1 MDSEWDAQACATMI
15 SGRDDDVDAIDT
27 TVHKTY
33 HWIDELARDLGGVG
47 RKEAYRDLRAF
58 LQTVRDRLI
67 VDEAANLAAQLPMLI
82 RGLYYEG
89 WDPSKTPVKMDRM
102 AFMLAF
108 MSRALLSPDC
118 DPEATLRAAARVV
131 RRHITE
137 GEVEKFLQLLPTD
150 VRRLLDIAA

>member
-1 MDSEWDAQACATMI
+1 MEAEWDAQACATMI

-47 RKEAYRDLRAF
+47 RRDAYRYLRAF

-67 VDEAANLAAQLPMLI
+67 VDEVAHLGAQLPMLI

-89 WDPSKTPVKMDRM
+89 WDPSKAPMKMNRVE
-102 AFMLAF
+102 FMLVF
-108 MSRALLSPDC
+108 VSRALLSPGC
-118 DPEATLRAAARVV
+118 DPETTLRAAARVV
-131 RRHITE
+131 RRHIAE
-137 GEVEKFLQLLPTD
+137 GQVENFLQLLPTD
-150 VRRLLDIAA
+150 LRRLLDVAA